1 MKPFPAYTH
10 IYPLDGLAV
19 ANLAS
24 YFTYD
29 YQEPR
34 DVDGYTRSL
43 SRELDKWKRPANQG
57 DLFSVEAGERLV
69 IVDLRPVSSV
79 PLTLIGGLPRL
90 LYRECDAVRDL
101 SQLARVAAGC
111 GLAPAPHA
119 IEEALQPLVD
129 RGLLLREGS
138 RYLALAIPL
147 GEYMPSAATRR
158 RFSSLIR
165 RLGVAQG
172 DQWIVS
178 TTDVQSAQGARA
190 KRSRGRVPRLAASRF
205 SVDAQGRLVIQAS
218 ERSIAAKGEVM
229 AKKKGKKKKGV
240 RSPSPTKTKKK

>member
-1 MKPFPAYTH
+1 MPSWNFLWGFPGEPAEEYERMARLVPLLAHLPPPVAHVRIRLDRFSPNFFDAERLGFKNVKPFPAYTH
-10 IYPLDGLAV
+10 IYPLDGPAV

-24 YFTYD
+24 YFSYH

-101 SQLARVAAGC
+101 SQLARVAAGS

-138 RYLALAIPL
+138 RSLPWRFRSASTSL
-147 GEYMPSAATRR
+147 GATRR
-158 RFSSLIR
+158 RFSSLI
-165 RLGVAQG
+165 GG
-172 DQWIVS
+172 
-178 TTDVQSAQGARA
+178 SAWHTATSG
-190 KRSRGRVPRLAASRF
+190 
-205 SVDAQGRLVIQAS
+205 
-218 ERSIAAKGEVM
+218 
-229 AKKKGKKKKGV
+229 
-240 RSPSPTKTKKK
+240 